1 MSDSPRLFSIAS
13 GQPFLDHLARTLF
26 DEAARTRLYGECDL
40 SDVQVLLP
48 TRRAA
53 RELANLFLQLAQT
66 QGTGA
71 LLLPRIETLG
81 DIEEDAPQAGR
92 DRLELAPAME
102 PMARHFYLLPLI
114 RRWVELA
121 GQPLNPVKLSGLAF
135 DLESFFDQ
143 AQNEQIDFKEL
154 PNLVPG
160 ELAEN
165 WQQTLSFLTII
176 TEIWTRDVANMGC
189 LDPTDR
195 RNQLLA
201 QRTQDWND
209 TPPQHPIIAA
219 GSTGS
224 ILATAN
230 LLKVISGLPKG
241 SVILPGLD
249 MQADNEL
256 WGAIQKDFAHP
267 QYAMSHLLTHMGAQ
281 REQVQAWPGSSPAS
295 ARAQRLNLALV
306 PAAQTASWAEQVLA
320 SQNGA
325 VPNGTVPNALEA
337 QALQNLHLIETPDA
351 RSEAGVIALRMREAL
366 SVKNQTA
373 ALVTR
378 DRNLARRVASEL
390 RRWGVTIDDSA
401 GQPLS
406 NSERGKFLRL
416 VLACAASDFAP
427 VDLLAM
433 LKHPLV
439 CLASERKTH
448 RALTRLLEHRFL
460 RGPRLQGGL
469 AALSSAIGD
478 QARLDEGDHARLDQ
492 GEGASLQ
499 ELLARLSQAYAPL
512 QAVPMQA
519 PLNHH
524 LDGLLACAEAL
535 LGPVSGEE
543 KAGEASSN
551 LFVATEEGRALADLV
566 DKLYQH
572 AEAAGPIA
580 RQDWPAILDMW
591 MMRQTLR
598 RQMPTHARLFIWG
611 PLEAR
616 LMQAD
621 VMILGGLNET
631 SWPPMPET
639 GPWLSRP
646 MRMALGMS
654 QPERQIGLAAH
665 DFVQGAAASTTY
677 LTRAEKTDGAPSVA
691 ARWLRRLETLS
702 GKLPRHEQYRLLDWW
717 TRFDRA
723 EQVQSAQSPRP
734 RPPLEARPDQ
744 LSVTQIETLLHNPY
758 EIYAKKILNLREW
771 EPVDAPAS
779 AAHRGTLLHG
789 LMEGLVR
796 TNGHKSEDIAGAL
809 MALARDAQKDRP
821 GGAAVLQY
829 WQARLVGLSEW
840 VADYETQRQNEVE
853 ASYCEVQGELT
864 LDVLG
869 APFRVTAK
877 ADRIDKRY
885 DGRFDIIDYKTGKP
899 PSKPSVEKYL
909 SPQLTLEAAILE
921 AGGFAPTGEAL
932 QGQTHHLSYW
942 HLTGREPAG
951 EVRDIPSRAALVDGV
966 RAMVEKLIAGYRDVQ
981 RPYLVHIRPRNTNFG
996 GAYDHLARR
1005 KEWQA
1010 DADDSAGGET

>member
-13 GQPFLDHLARTLF
+13 GQPFLDNLARTLF
-26 DEAARTRLYGECDL
+26 DETARSKLYGACEL
-40 SDVQVLLP
+40 SQVQVLLP

-53 RELANLFLQLAQT
+53 RELANLFLQLAEAE
-66 QGTGA
+66 GTGA

-81 DIEEDAPQAGR
+81 DMDEDAPQAGR
-92 DRLELAPAME
+92 DRLELAPAIE

-114 RRWVELA
+114 RRWLELA

-143 AQNEQIDFKEL
+143 AQNEQIDFKKL
-154 PNLVPG
+154 PHLVPDD
-160 ELAEN
+160 LAEN

-176 TEIWTRDVANMGC
+176 TDIWTRDVANMGC

-201 QRTQDWND
+201 QRTLEWDNN
-209 TPPQHPIIAA
+209 PPQHPIIAA

-224 ILATAN
+224 IQATAD
-230 LLKVISGLPKG
+230 LLKVISRMPKG

-249 MQADNEL
+249 SQADDEL
-256 WGAIQKDFAHP
+256 WGAIQNDFAHP
-267 QYAMSHLLTHMGAQ
+267 QYAMSQLLAHIGAT
-281 REQVQAWPGSSPAS
+281 REQVQVWPGSASAS
-295 ARAQRLNLALV
+295 ARAKRLNLALV
-306 PAAQTASWAEQVLA
+306 PAAHTASWAAQILA
-320 SQNGA
+320 SKAGA
-325 VPNGTVPNALEA
+325 PATGLEA
-337 QALQNLHLIETPDA
+337 EALQNLHLVETPDA
-351 RSEAGVIALRMREAL
+351 RSEAGVIALRMRETLAT
-366 SVKNQTA
+366 KNQTA

-406 NSERGKFLRL
+406 NSDRGKFLRL

-448 RALTRLLEHRFL
+448 RAHTRLLEQHFL
-460 RGPRLQGGL
+460 RGPRRQGGL
-469 AALSSAIGD
+469 AGLGDALTHHR
-478 QARLDEGDHARLDQ
+478 RLDEDAR
-492 GEGASLQ
+492 ANLQ
-499 ELLARLSQAYAPL
+499 AFLARLSQAYAPL
-512 QAVPMQA
+512 QDVPLEA
-519 PLNHH
+519 PMNQH

-535 LGPVSGEE
+535 LLADDEREERDERDQKDPTSG
-543 KAGEASSN
+543 

-572 AEAAGPIA
+572 ADAAGPIA

-646 MRMALGMS
+646 MRSALGMS

-665 DFVQGAAASTTY
+665 DFVQGAAASVTY
-677 LTRAEKTDGAPSVA
+677 LTRAEKTDGAPSEA

-702 GKLPRHEQYRLLDWW
+702 GKLPRQEQYRLLDWW

-723 EQVQSAQSPRP
+723 DQVQSAPSPRP
-734 RPPLEARPDQ
+734 KPPLDARPEQ

-758 EIYAKKILNLREW
+758 EIYAKKILKLREW

-789 LMEGLVR
+789 LMEDLVR
-796 TNGHKSEDIAGAL
+796 TQGHKSEDIAGAL
-809 MALARDAQKDRP
+809 MELARDAQKNRP

-829 WQARLVGLSEW
+829 WQARLVGLSQW
-840 VADYETQRQNEVE
+840 VGDYETQRQGEVE
-853 ASYCEVQGELT
+853 TSYTEVQGELT

-877 ADRIDKRY
+877 ADRIDKRH
-885 DGRFDIIDYKTGKP
+885 DGRFDIIDYKTGQP
-899 PSKPSVEKYL
+899 PSKSSVQKHL

-921 AGGFAPTGEAL
+921 AGGFGVTEAGSPGL
-932 QGQTHHLSYW
+932 TYQLSYL

-951 EVRDIPSRAALVDGV
+951 EATHINSQATLVDGV
-966 RAMVEKLIAGYRDVQ
+966 RAMVEKLIAGYRDER
-981 RPYLVHIRPRNTNFG
+981 RPYLVHIRPRNTTFG

-1010 DADDSAGGET
+1010 DGEDGEDGAGGGA

>member
-13 GQPFLDHLARTLF
+13 GQPFLDNLARTLF
-26 DEAARTRLYGECDL
+26 DDDARTRLYGACEL
-40 SDVQVLLP
+40 AQVQVLLP

-53 RELANLFLQLAQT
+53 RELANLFLQLADE

-81 DIEEDAPQAGR
+81 DMDEDAPQAGR
-92 DRLELAPAME
+92 DRLDLAPAIE

-143 AQNEQIDFKEL
+143 AQNEQVDFKEL
-154 PNLVPG
+154 PNLVPD

-201 QRTQDWND
+201 QRTQDWEH

-224 ILATAN
+224 IRATAD
-230 LLKVISGLPKG
+230 LLKVISRLPKG
-241 SVILPGLD
+241 SVVLPGLD
-249 MQADNEL
+249 MQADSEL
-256 WGAIQKDFAHP
+256 WGAIQNDFAHP
-267 QYAMSHLLTHMGAQ
+267 QYAMAQLLSHIDVQ
-281 REQVQAWPGSSPAS
+281 REAVKPWPGSAPAS
-295 ARAQRLNLALV
+295 PRAQRLNLALV
-306 PAAQTASWAEQVLA
+306 PAAETASWAEQALLSKSAAEPDTLDTLA
-320 SQNGA
+320 D
-325 VPNGTVPNALEA
+325 
-337 QALQNLHLIETPDA
+337 LHLVEAPDA
-351 RSEAGVIALRMREAL
+351 RAEAGAIALLMRETL
-366 SVKNQTA
+366 TSQGKTA

-390 RRWGVTIDDSA
+390 RRWDVNIDDSA

-406 NSERGKFLRL
+406 NSQRGKFLRL
-416 VLACAASDFAP
+416 VLACMANDFAP

-439 CLASERKTH
+439 NLVGDRAKH
-448 RALTRLLEHRFL
+448 RALTRVLERHFL
-460 RGPRLQGGL
+460 RGPRAQGGL
-469 AALSSAIGD
+469 EALAGALKEHPRI
-478 QARLDEGDHARLDQ
+478 DEATRANLCDFV
-492 GEGASLQ
+492 
-499 ELLARLSQAYAPL
+499 ARLSQAYAPL
-512 QAVPMQA
+512 HEVPQEALMNQ
-519 PLNHH
+519 H
-524 LDGLLACAEAL
+524 LEGLLACAEAL
-535 LGPVSGEE
+535 LHPTDSEGTM
-543 KAGEASSN
+543 
-551 LFVATEEGRALADLV
+551 LFVATEEGNALADLV

-572 AEAAGPIA
+572 AEAAGPIT
-580 RQDWPAILDMW
+580 RQDWPSILDMW

-631 SWPPMPET
+631 SWPPLPET

-646 MRMALGMS
+646 MRTALGMS

-677 LTRAEKTDGAPSVA
+677 LTRSAKMDGAPSVA

-702 GKLPRHEQYRLLDWW
+702 GKLPRDEQYRLLDWW
-717 TRFDRA
+717 AKFDTA
-723 EQVQSAQSPRP
+723 EHVQSEQSPAP
-734 RPPLEARPDQ
+734 RPPVEARPKQ

-779 AAHRGTLLHG
+779 ASHRGTLLHG
-789 LMEGLVR
+789 LMEDLIR
-796 TNGHKSEDIAGAL
+796 TGGHKGGDVAGAL
-809 MALARDAQKDRP
+809 LALADSAQTSRA
-821 GGAAVLQY
+821 GGFAVLQH
-829 WQARLVGLSEW
+829 WQARLVALSEW
-840 VADYETQRQNEVE
+840 VARYEGERQSEVE
-853 ASYCEVQGELT
+853 QSYPEVQGEMS
-864 LDVLG
+864 LDIG
-869 APFRVTAK
+869 GTSFGVTAK
-877 ADRIDKRY
+877 ADRIDKRH
-885 DGRFDIIDYKTGKP
+885 DGRFDIIDYKTGMP
-899 PSKPSVEKYL
+899 PSKSSVEKHL
-909 SPQLTLEAAILE
+909 SPQLTLEAAILQ
-921 AGGFAPTGEAL
+921 AGGFRASQEAL
-932 QGQTHHLSYW
+932 RGPTHEMRYL

-951 EVRDIPSRAALVDGV
+951 EVKKIENTPQLVDGV
-966 RAMVEKLIAGYRDVQ
+966 RAMVEKLIAGYQ
-981 RPYLVHIRPRNTNFG
+981 KAERPYAVHIRPRKTNFG

-1010 DADDSAGGET
+1010 DADTDADLLADGGDA